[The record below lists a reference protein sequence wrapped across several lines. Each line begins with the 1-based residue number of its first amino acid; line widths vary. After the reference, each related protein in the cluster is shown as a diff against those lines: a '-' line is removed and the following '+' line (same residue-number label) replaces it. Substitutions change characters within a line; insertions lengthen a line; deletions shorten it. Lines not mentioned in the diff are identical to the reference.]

1 MTATTI
7 DIHNHGY
14 SRKFFDAVRCG
25 EGERYG
31 FRIVSTE
38 KGEVMARPDGGSYVL
53 QPKRADYP
61 GQLAQLGTA
70 GIDAI
75 ALSMPPYVNFVD
87 CDENSNVWACR
98 QVNDG
103 LAEIQ
108 REYAGRIYG
117 MGMVP
122 LPYGRAAASELD
134 RAARELGLRA
144 VQIITNYNR
153 RDLDDP
159 EFLPFFERAE
169 ELQTLVLVHPH
180 LRSGLT
186 DLNKY
191 YLQNLIGNPVET
203 ATAAGS
209 LLFGG
214 VLERFPDLQVVF
226 AHGGGVVPYLVGR
239 WQHGHSHRPEVRTKF
254 TGSVEEAFHRLYFDS
269 IVYKP
274 GVLKFLVD
282 SVGADR
288 VLLGTD
294 YSGDMSCWREVP
306 EIRRAGF
313 LTEEQR
319 DQILGGNA
327 ARLLG
332 LEASLRQPSISL

>member
-1 MTATTI
+1 MAARTI

-14 SRKFFDAVRCG
+14 SRKFFDAVRRG

-31 FRIVSTE
+31 FSIASGE
-38 KGEVMARPDGGSYVL
+38 KGEVLRKPDGSSYLL

-61 GQLAQLGTA
+61 SQLAQLGTA
-70 GIDAI
+70 GIEAI
-75 ALSMPPYVNFVD
+75 ALSMPPYVNFVG
-87 CDENSNVWACR
+87 CDEISNVWGCR

-108 REYAGRIYG
+108 GDYAGRIYG

-122 LPYGRAAASELD
+122 LPYGRAAAAELD
-134 RAARELGLRA
+134 RAVRELGLRA
-144 VQIITNYNR
+144 VQIISNYNG

-169 ELQTLVLVHPH
+169 DLQVLVLVHPD
-180 LRSGLT
+180 LRTGFSALT
-186 DLNKY
+186 KY

-203 ATAAGS
+203 TTAVGS

-214 VLERFPDLQVVF
+214 VLERFPRLKIVF
-226 AHGGGVVPYLVGR
+226 AHGGGVVPYLLGR
-239 WQHGHSHRPEVRTKF
+239 WQHGHSHRPEPRAKF
-254 TGSVEEAFHRLYFDS
+254 AGSVEEIFQRLYFDS
-269 IVYKP
+269 IVYNP
-274 GVLKFLVD
+274 GVLDFLVK
-282 SVGADR
+282 SVGADH

-306 EIRRAGF
+306 AIRSMDSLAAGDK
-313 LTEEQR
+313 EK
-319 DQILGGNA
+319 ILGGNA

-332 LEASLRQPSISL
+332 L